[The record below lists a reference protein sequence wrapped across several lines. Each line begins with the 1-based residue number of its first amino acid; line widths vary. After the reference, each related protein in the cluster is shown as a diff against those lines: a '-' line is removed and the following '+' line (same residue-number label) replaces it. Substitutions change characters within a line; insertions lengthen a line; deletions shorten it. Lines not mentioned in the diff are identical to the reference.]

1 MTPEDFKLVLSYSKI
16 CQIQRIIM
24 EADNH
29 IMNNQHQSPIPIKA
43 QAYDYIKNIAFGDEE
58 GIANMNFAKIN

>member
-24 EADNH
+24 EADNN
-29 IMNNQHQSPIPIKA
+29 IMINQHQSPIPTKA
-43 QAYDYIKNIAFGDEE
+43 LAYDYIKNIAFGDDE
-58 GIANMNFAKIN
+58 GIANMKFSK